1 MSAASDAFTYRGVTM
16 RGRPG
21 ISPLNVRLVRLI
33 SAEDFAAL
41 RRVAGGSAYPTDERN
56 DEVRIGD
63 VLFRSSA
70 TPGLTW
76 EMKAADEAAVLASV
90 HEARLNAGFVLFSIH
105 AHETAGDADS
115 GPADFQPV
123 GLHFANEAAAP
134 NDPRPADFEPVLF
147 HAAIDAGA
155 DAVVRTGPHVLGGIE
170 IYHGKPIFYS
180 LASLF
185 FPFGTRRTF
194 VTAAGE
200 TLSIPDECFESVIPV
215 TTYKNGK
222 VSEIR
227 LYPIAIE
234 RNAGPTLGFPHL
246 ADADQAQRIL
256 KRVQTLSAPFGTV
269 INIEGNVGVIHASGS

>member
-1 MSAASDAFTYRGVTM
+1 MFGSLSSSHQKTFRLCAK
-16 RGRPG
+16 RPA
-21 ISPLNVRLVRLI
+21 VRFPIKDR
-33 SAEDFAAL
+33 
-41 RRVAGGSAYPTDERN
+41 T

-63 VLFRSSA
+63 VLFRSSPDA
-70 TPGLTW
+70 PRLTW
-76 EMKAADEAAVLASV
+76 EMEPSDEAAVLASIR
-90 HEARLNAGFVLFSIH
+90 EAHRNAGFVLFSIH

-115 GPADFQPV
+115 GPANYQPV

-134 NDPRPADFEPVLF
+134 NDPRPADFEPALF

-200 TLSIPDECFESVIPV
+200 TLSMPAESFESIVPV
-215 TTYKNGK
+215 STYTDGK
-222 VSEIR
+222 ISEIR

-234 RNAGPTLGFPHL
+234 QNAGATLGFPHR
-246 ADADQAQRIL
+246 AEATQALSIL
-256 KRVQTLSAPFGTV
+256 NRLQKLSAPFGTA
-269 INIEGNVGVIHASGS
+269 ITIENNIS